1 MDENIAEW
9 KSIGK
14 GADICTNDPFVLEVI
29 DSSGAEKTLNNK
41 EDYCLYYEDLK
52 PLTWVTPTYKG
63 RVSRVEPSGEIT
75 QTYKTESEKYSYI
88 LIQHFNDDYE
98 LLNDVLLRFELPESP
113 IDLL

>member
-1 MDENIAEW
+1 MNEDIAEW

-29 DSSGAEKTLNNK
+29 DNK
-41 EDYCLYYEDLK
+41 EEEYLFYEDLK
-52 PLTWVTPTYKG
+52 PLTWLTPTYKG

-88 LIQHFNDDYE
+88 LVEHFDDEYNC
-98 LLNDVLLRFELPESP
+98 LNLVLLRFKLPEEVR
-113 IDLL
+113 DG

>member
-1 MDENIAEW
+1 MNEDIAQW

-14 GADICTNDPFVLEVI
+14 GADICTNDPSILEVI
-29 DSSGAEKTLNNK
+29 DNK
-41 EDYCLYYEDLK
+41 EEEYLFYECLK
-52 PLTWVTPTYKG
+52 PLTWLTPTYEG